1 MRIGSG
7 LLVWNQWFKRACRW
21 SHNNKFITAG
31 QSKRRT
37 REGRTQRGEMKA
49 TLIIGLAVLAVLVAE
64 VVLVRVFL
72 AFCSQHNM

>member
-1 MRIGSG
+1 
-7 LLVWNQWFKRACRW
+7 
-21 SHNNKFITAG
+21 
-31 QSKRRT
+31 
-37 REGRTQRGEMKA
+37 MKA